1 MQLLK
6 NQKKHQTTLPNCIII
21 GAMKCGTTSLH
32 HDLNLHPEIFMSR
45 EKELHFFVE
54 GKNWYK
60 GFAWYQSHFQS
71 QAKIRGETSPSYTAY
86 PKWLGVP
93 ERMYSVVPNAKL
105 IYILRDPI
113 ERMIS
118 HYLHRYAAGVENRE
132 INQALAN
139 FDDDYIFRSQYYMQ
153 LQEYLKYFPK
163 SHILI
168 VTLEELNRDRQATL
182 KKIFKYLNVD
192 KNFKLEK
199 QTKKLHQ
206 SSNKTRKNSM
216 GLLIS
221 KLPLINRVSQLPHEW
236 RWQVENILYFPF
248 SQKIETPSLNE
259 NLRLKIID
267 YLRDD
272 LNQLKDYTGCNFSD
286 WCL

>member
-1 MQLLK
+1 MQFVK
-6 NQKKHQTTLPNCIII
+6 NPKKSQLIFPNLIII

-54 GKNWYK
+54 GKNGHK
-60 GFAWYQSHFQS
+60 SLEWYQSHFQS

-118 HYLHRYAAGVENRE
+118 HYLHRYAAGVENRG
-132 INQALAN
+132 INDALAN

-153 LQEYLKYFPK
+153 LEQYLKYFPK
-163 SHILI
+163 SHLLI
-168 VTLEELNRDRQATL
+168 ITLEELNRNRQATF

-192 KNFKLEK
+192 ENFKIEEN
-199 QTKKLHQ
+199 TKKLHQ
-206 SSNKTRKNSM
+206 SSKKTRKNSL
-216 GLLIS
+216 GFLIS
-221 KLPLINRVSQLPHEW
+221 KLPIVNRVSLLPHER
-236 RWQVENILYFPF
+236 RWQIENILYSPF
-248 SQKIETPSLNE
+248 SEKIEKPSLDE
-259 NLRLKIID
+259 SLRDKLLNH
-267 YLRDD
+267 LRDD
-272 LNQLKDYTGCNFSD
+272 INQLKDYTGYSFSD
-286 WCL
+286 WCI